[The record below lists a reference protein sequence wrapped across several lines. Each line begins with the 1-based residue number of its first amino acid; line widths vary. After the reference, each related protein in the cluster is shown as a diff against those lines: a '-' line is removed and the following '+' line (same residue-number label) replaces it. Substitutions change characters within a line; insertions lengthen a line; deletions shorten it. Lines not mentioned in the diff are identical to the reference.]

1 MSLLDRVRFCQ
12 RRDLRHFRP
21 FLIGEMPLGWVRHDI
36 ARHLERF
43 PDTFIVT
50 AESVHLAPHLDD
62 FGSRTRAV
70 GAVLRR
76 LAEEGIITGWRGED
90 YPVGLAFHGP
100 ALMKIE
106 RAAVPKLGVRA
117 YGVHLNGYVGRGAD
131 MKLWVGRRSK
141 TKPTAPGK
149 LDHLVAGG
157 QPMGIGLFENLIK
170 ECREEADLP
179 EAVVARR
186 ARPVGFVSYLM
197 ENEEGMRN
205 DILFSYDLEVS
216 EDFQPRNTDG
226 EIEAFYLWPIARVKE
241 VLAETDDFKF
251 NVALV
256 NIDFLVRQGVLSP
269 QDPDYVDIV
278 RGLRSQPEA

>member
-1 MSLLDRVRFCQ
+1 MSLLDRVRYCQ
-12 RRDLRHFRP
+12 RRDFSHFRP
-21 FLIGEMPLGWVRHDI
+21 FLIGAAPVGWVRHDI
-36 ARHLERF
+36 ARRLERF
-43 PDTFIVT
+43 PDTFVVT
-50 AESVHLAPHLDD
+50 AQSVHLAPHLDD
-62 FGSRTRAV
+62 FDSRTLAV
-70 GAVLRR
+70 GGVLRL
-76 LAEEGIITGWRGED
+76 LADEGVITGWRGEE
-90 YPVGLAFHGP
+90 YPVGLGFHGP

-117 YGVHLNGYVGRGAD
+117 YGVHLTGFVGRGAE

-157 QPMGIGLFENLIK
+157 QPMGIGLVNNLVK
-170 ECREEADLP
+170 ECREEADMP
-179 EAVVARR
+179 ESLARR

-205 DILFSYDLEVS
+205 DILFNYDLEVP
-216 EDFQPRNTDG
+216 EDFEPRNTDG
-226 EIEAFYLWPIARVKE
+226 EIEAFYLWPVARVME
-241 VLAETDDFKF
+241 ILARTEDFKF

-256 NIDFLVRQGVLSP
+256 NIDFFVRQGLLSP
-269 QDPDYVDIV
+269 EDPDYVDIV